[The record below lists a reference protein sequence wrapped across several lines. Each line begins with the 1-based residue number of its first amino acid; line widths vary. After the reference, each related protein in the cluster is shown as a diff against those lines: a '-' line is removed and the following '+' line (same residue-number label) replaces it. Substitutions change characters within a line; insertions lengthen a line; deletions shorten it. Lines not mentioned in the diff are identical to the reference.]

1 MRLEVSS
8 LKTYSLIYAYLFII
22 NRGKGMELLIIF
34 LGLLMDR
41 LAKVWALDSLK
52 DNNGIIIIKDF
63 FGLEYLENRGAAFGI
78 LQNKTILLTLVTLLV
93 ISGMIYYIIKYKPKS
108 KFLRISLA
116 MIISGA
122 LGNLYDRLF
131 YKYVVDFILLHY
143 KNIYYFPTFNVADM
157 LVVVGTLILAI
168 SIVKDE
174 V

>member
-1 MRLEVSS
+1 
-8 LKTYSLIYAYLFII
+8 
-22 NRGKGMELLIIF
+22 MELLIVF
-34 LGLLMDR
+34 FGLLLDR
-41 LAKVWALDSLK
+41 LAKIWALGSLK

-78 LQNKTILLTLVTLLV
+78 MQNKTILLAIVTLLV
-93 ISGMIYYIIKYKPKS
+93 ISGMIYYLVKYKPKS

-116 MIISGA
+116 LIIGGA

-143 KNIYYFPTFNVADM
+143 KDIYYFPTFNVADM
-157 LVVVGTLILAI
+157 LVVVGTLVLAI

>member
-1 MRLEVSS
+1 
-8 LKTYSLIYAYLFII
+8 
-22 NRGKGMELLIIF
+22 MELIIVF
-34 LGLLMDR
+34 LGLLLDR
-41 LAKVWALDSLK
+41 LAKVWALSSLK
-52 DNNGIIIIKDF
+52 DNNGIILIKDF

-78 LQNKTILLTLVTLLV
+78 LQNKLILLALVTLLV

-122 LGNLYDRLF
+122 LGNLYDRIF

-143 KNIYYFPTFNVADM
+143 KNIYYFPTFNIADM

>member
-1 MRLEVSS
+1 
-8 LKTYSLIYAYLFII
+8 
-22 NRGKGMELLIIF
+22 MELLIVF
-34 LGLLMDR
+34 FGLLLDR
-41 LAKVWALDSLK
+41 LTKVWALSSLK
-52 DNNGIIIIKDF
+52 DNNGIILIKDL

-78 LQNKTILLTLVTLLV
+78 MQNKLIFLAFATLLV
-93 ISGMIYYIIKYKPKS
+93 ISGMIYYIIVYKPKS

-116 MIISGA
+116 MIIGGA

-131 YKYVVDFILLHY
+131 YKYVVDFILIHY
-143 KNIYYFPTFNVADM
+143 KDVYYFPTFNIADM